1 MFNVKARQSSR
12 LARPIIMYVKKK
24 ESLPSVFSGWG
35 PSPPRTVGPH

>member
-1 MFNVKARQSSR
+1 MFNVKAMPVITTRKANYNVR
-12 LARPIIMYVKKK
+12 EK

>member
-12 LARPIIMYVKKK
+12 LARPIIMYVKK